1 MADEV
6 NKQRDN
12 NILCALVGDF
22 NARSSD
28 LTDFIIP
35 DDDLQAF

>member
-12 NILCALVGDF
+12 DTLCDLVGDF

-28 LTDFIIP
+28 LNDFIIP
-35 DDDLQAF
+35 DDDLRAF